1 MDEKKLKVLNRLRG
15 LCSRREY
22 CVADVLK
29 KAIDGL
35 EGDPAAAQEVVD
47 VLVKEKYVDD
57 LRYASA
63 FARDKSAI
71 QGWGEVKIRYMLS
84 AKGVPRD
91 VIDKALSEI
100 DAERASSKLQKLLE
114 TKYKSLKEDPQCRLK
129 LLRYGLGRGYSY
141 DEVNDVVNKLQ
152 EQISAI
158 VKKQKIAES

>member
-1 MDEKKLKVLNRLRG
+1 MTDQQKRILDRLRG

-22 CVADVLK
+22 CVVDVLK
-29 KAIDGL
+29 KATDGL
-35 EGDPAAAQEVVD
+35 EGDRTAAQEVVD

-91 VIDKALSEI
+91 VIDKALEEI
-100 DAERASSKLQKLLE
+100 DHDKADSRLEKLLQN
-114 TKYKSLKEDPQCRLK
+114 KLKSLKDDPQRRLK
-129 LLRYGLGRGYSY
+129 LLRFALGRGYSY
-141 DEVNDVVNKLQ
+141 DEVNSLINTLLK
-152 EQISAI
+152 
-158 VKKQKIAES
+158 